1 MRKLVQGFG
10 INDVDYLTHIT
21 KNSSIIWRCPIYGYW
36 SRMLERVFC
45 KIKHSKNPTYIGTTI
60 CEEWK
65 YLSKFREWVLNQ
77 PNRDWQNCELD
88 KDLLVKGNK
97 HYGPETVV
105 YITSELN
112 KFITDNKKTRGH
124 CMIGVAY
131 RPDKSRNNP
140 YVAQCQNPFGLY
152 KENGRWLG
160 YYPTELEAHKVWQAK
175 KHEYACLFAEQQE
188 DPRVADALRQR
199 YAPDKDWTTI

>member
-77 PNRDWQNCELD
+77 PNKDWENCELD
-88 KDLLVKGNK
+88 KDLLFTHNK
-97 HYGPETVV
+97 HYSPNTCAF
-105 YITSELN
+105 IDKSLN
-112 KFITDNKKTRGH
+112 KFLLDNKAKRSNNL
-124 CMIGVAY
+124 IGASFHIHQRKFRASIKVPLEK
-131 RPDKSRNNP
+131 RVTKH
-140 YVAQCQNPFGLY
+140 
-152 KENGRWLG
+152 LG
-160 YYPTELEAHKVWQAK
+160 TFDTELEAHLAWQAR
-175 KHEYACLFAEQQE
+175 KHEYACQLADLQE
-188 DPRVADALRQR
+188 DPRVANALRQR
-199 YAPDKDWTTI
+199 YATDKDWTTV